1 MAYRS
6 HMYSP
11 HTHVYIYRDD
21 DDVMTTAAAIS
32 ACLLPV
38 VCVVLLLMKIMMLC
52 MALLVMQVMHVVPHT
67 PTNEEMFSLLHVNMY
82 IYIYIY
88 SYTMQ
93 FMQEDL
99 PPIVRR
105 FHHPLCFVLLN
116 SPGGCRIGRS
126 RNSRCSRTSMLQ
138 QIFPHM
144 AYGWQ
149 AR

>member
-38 VCVVLLLMKIMMLC
+38 VCVVLLLMKSAHVMMLC
-52 MALLVMQVMHVVPHT
+52 IALLVMQVMQVVPHT

-82 IYIYIY
+82 IYIYILCN
-88 SYTMQ
+88 SC
-93 FMQEDL
+93 
-99 PPIVRR
+99 RR
-105 FHHPLCFVLLN
+105 ICLL
-116 SPGGCRIGRS
+116 
-126 RNSRCSRTSMLQ
+126 
-138 QIFPHM
+138 
-144 AYGWQ
+144 
-149 AR
+149 